1 LIKDWAT
8 RRIVHRGRCVGGL
21 YPLIA
26 S

>member
-8 RRIVHRGRCVGGL
+8 RRIVHRVRCVGGL